1 MKFSSQGVPETL
13 AGRYLLQFRGRCPPP
28 FPPFTWPPHPELR
41 WLPPPSFLSHP
52 SPHSPVSHSEF
63 KRRLPLSPLPPPPP
77 YLRPSRADGA
87 RRRERG
93 AKKQGPRGARRCGG
107 DARRRVTVRSS
118 APSRPAGRGCAGS
131 PRGPGAGVCE
141 ARACARGCV
150 RGRGG
155 APGGRAAAAAAALG
169 LRGHRPPPR
178 VPPPPSLPLQFAPRL
193 GFERSGAG
201 SGSPA
206 ARTACGRAGDAGP
219 PRARSSPGPG
229 PCGKGLNRRRRR
241 RPDGEPR
248 RTRPQPAPAAAAAA
262 AARRP
267 GAERRR

>member
-118 APSRPAGRGCAGS
+118 GPEPAGRARV
-131 PRGPGAGVCE
+131 RGEPAWARRGRVRGAGVR
-141 ARACARGCV
+141 ARVCARP
-150 RGRGG
+150 RRS
-155 APGGRAAAAAAALG
+155 AGRAG
-169 LRGHRPPPR
+169 GGGGVRTPGTPPPAPR
-178 VPPPPSLPLQFAPRL
+178 PAPAQPPASVRAAPRL
-193 GFERSGAG
+193 RAQRRRLREPSGAHRLRPRWRCG
-201 SGSPA
+201 A
-206 ARTACGRAGDAGP
+206 A
-219 PRARSSPGPG
+219 
-229 PCGKGLNRRRRR
+229 PCPL
-241 RPDGEPR
+241 
-248 RTRPQPAPAAAAAA
+248 
-262 AARRP
+262 
-267 GAERRR
+267 